1 LPSKK
6 SVEAPHAAKAAAVS
20 GRDYYEQIYR
30 NELEEEAKW
39 LEYGAVD
46 KVNSVEIL
54 LQRQGIKPASVL
66 ELGCG
71 TGAVIL
77 ECQRRG
83 LGAEFT
89 AIDYSKEAIGYL
101 EGHSQGI
108 RCVAA
113 DITRPDFK
121 LDQTFD
127 VAILSHVLEHLEE
140 PLQFLQLL
148 MSRVRFRY
156 LVAEVPLED
165 LLASRLK
172 NLFRDRTR
180 NTAGHVQFFTQ
191 DTFRRLL
198 ESAGLNWQDHRRYV
212 PVSPLAA
219 VDLVRSRCGLSAAG
233 TMVKKSTGYYLP
245 RMFGPLWERVYY
257 AHLAVLCVPQDR

>member
-6 SVEAPHAAKAAAVS
+6 SAETQHGAKAAAVS

-30 NELEEEAKW
+30 NELEEEARW
-39 LEYGAVD
+39 LEYGAAD

-54 LQRQGIKPASVL
+54 LRRQGITPVSVL

-89 AIDYSKEAIGYL
+89 AIDYSQEAIGYL
-101 EGHSQGI
+101 AGHSRDI
-108 RCVAA
+108 RCLAA

-121 LDQTFD
+121 LEQNFD
-127 VAILSHVLEHLEE
+127 VVILSHVLEHLEE
-140 PLQFLQLL
+140 PLRFLQLL

-191 DTFRRLL
+191 DTFGKLL
-198 ESAGLNWQDHRRYV
+198 ESAGLTWQNYRRYA
-212 PVSPLAA
+212 PVSPLEAI
-219 VDLVRSRCGLSAAG
+219 DLVRRRCGLSAAG
-233 TMVKKSTGYYLP
+233 TIVKKSTGYYLP
-245 RMFGPLWERVYY
+245 RMLGPLWERIYY
-257 AHLAVLCVPQDR
+257 AHLAVLCVPRDR